1 MLAIKD
7 LISNNEMTKQA
18 MSAVYGGGHGIGNY
32 RHLHTGPWKRKYYR
46 AFRVIVRRGHKRYL
60 AIQRQWTYCRCQYL
74 HVGRLS
80 YLRPI
85 YRS

>member
-7 LISNNEMTKQA
+7 LILNNEMTKQA

-32 RHLHTGPWKRKYYR
+32 SHLHTGPWRLKYRR
-46 AFRVIVRRGHKRYL
+46 AFRVLVRRHGRRYL

-74 HVGRLS
+74 HVGRLR
-80 YLRPI
+80 YVARVG
-85 YRS
+85 